1 MRVGKYNLDY
11 HYLLSSSSLYCFF
24 VLFFFL
30 QPILKD
36 FNYQHKNLRSKWI
49 RDVDDGSA
57 MFYPSVLE
65 IIIDLSRCIKEI

>member
-11 HYLLSSSSLYCFF
+11 HYLLSSSSLYCFLFCF
-24 VLFFFL
+24 VLQL
-30 QPILKD
+30 ILKD

-65 IIIDLSRCIKEI
+65 IITDLSRCIKGI